1 MGQAGRESRW
11 GIHHVTATWD
21 QGGNRSGNKR
31 GLERTCWDLRRFW
44 SSRDRFID
52 AGWPSCQ
59 KGENRDTSRSQ
70 QTRNAVGVGA
80 FDNRGGRSVADVRP
94 QRQLDQ
100 QSRSWAARCP
110 HRVLSGARRANVHTE
125 GNPPF
130 PKFPKSTR
138 TTLRSLSSG
147 CGRRQSTTRSRCS
160 ARRRVACTALAV
172 LTPPCGPC
180 FCAIYI

>member
-21 QGGNRSGNKR
+21 QGGNRSGNKS

-44 SSRDRFID
+44 SSTDRFID
-52 AGWPSCQ
+52 AGWPKRRKS
-59 KGENRDTSRSQ
+59 DTSRSQ

-130 PKFPKSTR
+130 PK
-138 TTLRSLSSG
+138 
-147 CGRRQSTTRSRCS
+147 STTGLHSEACQRAAVAASPRLGLDV
-160 ARRRVACTALAV
+160 RRAVA
-172 LTPPCGPC
+172 
-180 FCAIYI
+180 